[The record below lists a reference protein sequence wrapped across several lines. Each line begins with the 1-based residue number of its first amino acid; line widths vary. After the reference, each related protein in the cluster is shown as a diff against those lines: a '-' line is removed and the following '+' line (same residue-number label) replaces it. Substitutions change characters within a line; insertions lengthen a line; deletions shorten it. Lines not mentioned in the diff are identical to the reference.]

1 MLRRRSSS
9 VWRPTGAKAL
19 VVILVA
25 AFTTRLLPLSI
36 SQYPFNNDS
45 LMECVLAS
53 SILDSRYLGVSTGA
67 LWYSTHGGAT
77 PAMNVVLAFISSV
90 LGTTPLQCA
99 QVLVSVLS
107 VLTVGCVFL
116 LGRQVSGGLRG
127 GIASSFAAILMGT
140 FAFVTGSAWKEMM
153 GIALLVLL
161 LVAYLHRDHMKFR
174 VLMFALL
181 MLMPLVHHLVALVAL
196 LLVAYLL
203 CWSWVFAFANGLP
216 KRRHLEDLAITGAS
230 IVWAVSYYSVI
241 SFDRISL
248 VSSPLKLVIFGAS
261 FILVSVVAIMV
272 LTMRTHSKRTYAPFV
287 GGGLIVLVSLDYFG
301 FFFPYTPSA
310 PYAYFFLVA
319 STGFLLALAW
329 YGTEVIVERRPLF
342 RAVQIALIVSPLS
355 ILGYGV
361 ASGFSPVSFQ
371 IVYRTFDFVDIFIF
385 LGIGTAFVW
394 LYEHRRKSYTAIGY
408 LTVAFLLVSFPFA
421 YASESLLGVRHDTQA
436 YEVDSLRWLSEHSNS
451 PVVQSDERLG
461 HIAESTVGIEKH
473 SGLPGALIRN
483 ITVLTIPAG
492 DICLVEDSWST
503 EGVNNFPYGEV
514 VLPASNYTWALEA
527 GNVLYIGGPPTD
539 RVIMYTLS
547 SVGIGIVYDPTNDL
561 QRIFI
566 D

>member
-19 VVILVA
+19 VVILIA

-45 LMECVLAS
+45 LGESVLAS
-53 SILDSRYLGVSTGA
+53 SILDSRNLDVSTGA
-67 LWYSTHGGAT
+67 LWYSTHDGAT

-116 LGRQVSGGLRG
+116 LGRQISGDLRG

-161 LVAYLHRDHMKFR
+161 LVAYLHRDERKFR
-174 VLMFALL
+174 LLMFVLL
-181 MLMPLVHHLVALVAL
+181 MLMPLVHHLVALVSL

-216 KRRHLEDLAITGAS
+216 KRRHLEDLAVTGIP
-230 IVWAVSYYSVI
+230 IVWAVVYYSAI

-248 VSSPLKLVIFGAS
+248 VSSQLKLIVFGIS
-261 FILVSVVAIMV
+261 LVLVSIVAIMV
-272 LTMRTHSKRTYAPFV
+272 LKMRSHSKRTYAPFV
-287 GGGLIVLVSLDYFG
+287 GGGLMAILSLDYFG
-301 FFFPYTPSA
+301 FFFPYTPSVS
-310 PYAYFFLVA
+310 YAYFFLIA
-319 STGFLLALAW
+319 SSGFLFALAW

-342 RAVQIALIVSPLS
+342 RAVQMALIVSPLS
-355 ILGYGV
+355 ILGYGI
-361 ASGFSPVSFQ
+361 AGRFSAVSFQ

-394 LYEHRRKSYTAIGY
+394 LYEHRRKSYTLIGF
-408 LTVAFLLVSFPFA
+408 LAVAFLLVSFPFA

-436 YEVDSLRWLSEHSNS
+436 YEVDSIRWLSEHVDS
-451 PVVQSDERLG
+451 PFLETDERIG
-461 HIAESTVGIEKH
+461 HIAESTAGMEKH
-473 SGLPGALIRN
+473 AALPDALKRN
-483 ITVLTIPAG
+483 VTVTDLPVIS
-492 DICLVEDSWST
+492 ICLVEDSWT
-503 EGVNNFPYGEV
+503 TKGVNDFPHGKV
-514 VLPASNYTWALEA
+514 VLAASNYTWALETA
-527 GNVLYIGGPPTD
+527 NVFYIGGPVTD
-539 RVIMYTLS
+539 RAVIFTISGVGLS
-547 SVGIGIVYDPTNDL
+547 AFYMLGA
-561 QRIFI
+561 
-566 D
+566 

>member
-19 VVILVA
+19 VVILIA

-45 LMECVLAS
+45 LGESVLAS
-53 SILDSRYLGVSTGA
+53 SILDSRYLDVSTGA
-67 LWYSTHGGAT
+67 LWYSTHNGAT

-127 GIASSFAAILMGT
+127 GIASSFAAIMLGT

-161 LVAYLHRDHMKFR
+161 LVAYLYRDQMKFR
-174 VLMFALL
+174 LLMFALL

-216 KRRHLEDLAITGAS
+216 KRRHLEDLAVTGTS
-230 IVWAVSYYSVI
+230 VVWAATYYSAI

-248 VSSPLKLVIFGAS
+248 VPSPLKLVVFGVS
-261 FILVSVVAIMV
+261 FILVSMVAVMV
-272 LTMRTHSKRTYAPFV
+272 LTMRTHSKRTYAPLV
-287 GGGLIVLVSLDYFG
+287 GGGLIAILSLDYFG

-310 PYAYFFLVA
+310 TYAYFFLVA
-319 STGFLLALAW
+319 SSGFLLALAW

-342 RAVQIALIVSPLS
+342 RAVQIALIVSPIS

-361 ASGFSPVSFQ
+361 VSGFSPVSLQ

-394 LYEHRRKSYTAIGY
+394 LYEHRRKSYKAIGF
-408 LTVAFLLVSFPFA
+408 LTIAFLLVSFPFA

-436 YEVDSLRWLSEHSNS
+436 YEMDSIRWLSEHVDS
-451 PVVQSDERLG
+451 PFLVSDERIG
-461 HIAESTVGIEKH
+461 HIAESTVNIEKH
-473 SGLPGALIRN
+473 AALPDALKRN
-483 ITVLTIPAG
+483 TTVTNLPVIA
-492 DICLVEDSWST
+492 ICLMEDSWTT
-503 EGVNNFPYGEV
+503 EGVNDFPYGKV
-514 VLPASNYTWALEA
+514 VLAASNYTWVLETA
-527 GNVLYIGGPPTD
+527 NVFYIGGPVTD
-539 RVIMYTLS
+539 RAVIFTISGVGLS
-547 SVGIGIVYDPTNDL
+547 AIYKVGA
-561 QRIFI
+561 
-566 D
+566 

>member
-19 VVILVA
+19 VVILIA

-45 LMECVLAS
+45 LGICVLAS
-53 SILDSRYLGVSTGA
+53 SILDSRYLDASTGA
-67 LWYSTHGGAT
+67 PWYSTHGGAT

-127 GIASSFAAILMGT
+127 GIASSFAAIMMGT

-174 VLMFALL
+174 LLMFALL

-216 KRRHLEDLAITGAS
+216 KRRHLEDLAVTGTS
-230 IVWAVSYYSVI
+230 VVWAVAYYSAI
-241 SFDRISL
+241 SFNRISL
-248 VSSPLKLVIFGAS
+248 VSSPSRLAIFGVS
-261 FILVSVVAIMV
+261 FILVSMVAIMV

-287 GGGLIVLVSLDYFG
+287 GGGLIAIVSLDYFG

-310 PYAYFFLVA
+310 TYAYFFLVA
-319 STGFLLALAW
+319 SSGFLLALAW
-329 YGTEVIVERRPLF
+329 YGTEVIMERKPLF
-342 RAVQIALIVSPLS
+342 RAVQIALIVSPIS
-355 ILGYGV
+355 ILGYGLV
-361 ASGFSPVSFQ
+361 SGFSPVSFQ
-371 IVYRTFDFVDIFIF
+371 IVYRTFDFVDIFMF

-394 LYEHRRKSYTAIGY
+394 LYEHRRKSYTAIGF
-408 LTVAFLLVSFPFA
+408 LTIAFLLVSFPFA

-436 YEVDSLRWLSEHSNS
+436 YEVDSIRWLSEHVDS
-451 PVVQSDERLG
+451 PFLVSDERIG

-473 SGLPGALIRN
+473 AALPDVLKRN
-483 ITVLTIPAG
+483 TTVTDLPVIA
-492 DICLVEDSWST
+492 ICLMEDSWTT
-503 EGVNNFPYGEV
+503 EGVNDFPHGKV
-514 VLPASNYTWALEA
+514 VLAASNYTWVLETA
-527 GNVLYIGGPPTD
+527 NVFYIGGPVTD
-539 RVIMYTLS
+539 RAVIFTISGVGLS
-547 SVGIGIVYDPTNDL
+547 AIYMLGA
-561 QRIFI
+561 
-566 D
+566 